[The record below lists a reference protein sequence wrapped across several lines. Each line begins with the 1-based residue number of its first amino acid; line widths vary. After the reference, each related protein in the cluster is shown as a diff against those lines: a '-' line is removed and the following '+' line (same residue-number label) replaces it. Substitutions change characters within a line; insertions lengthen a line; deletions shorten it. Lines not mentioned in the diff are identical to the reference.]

1 MLSDSER
8 FQPSAT
14 RREPGP
20 PGSGNGG
27 HARGLLLRYPVAIA
41 LLAAPLLSLA
51 LSGCGAMSHPGMARG
66 AELYD
71 TCVPCHGKSGAG
83 DPALGAPSIAGLPRW
98 YLEAQLG
105 KFQNGLRGMHPAD
118 AEGHRMRPMARSL
131 NLEGDVTSVAQY
143 VASLPARPAPVTL
156 PGGNATAG
164 AERYT
169 TVCTVCH
176 GADAMGME
184 AMGAPT
190 LVNQADWY
198 MLRQL
203 DKFKSGM
210 RGADTSDAQGQQ
222 MAAMSSTL
230 EDHQAMLDV
239 IAYIR
244 TLRK

>member
-1 MLSDSER
+1 LSHR
-8 FQPSAT
+8 PA
-14 RREPGP
+14 PGP

-27 HARGLLLRYPVAIA
+27 NARGHLLRYPVAIA
-41 LLAAPLLSLA
+41 LLAAPLLSLVLA
-51 LSGCGAMSHPGMARG
+51 GCGAMNHPGMARG
-66 AELYD
+66 TELYE

-83 DPALGAPSIAGLPRW
+83 DPALGAPAIAGLPQW
-98 YLEAQLG
+98 YVEAQLG
-105 KFQNGLRGMHPAD
+105 KFRSGQRGKHPGD
-118 AEGHRMRPMARSL
+118 MEGHRMRPMALSL
-131 NLEGDVTSVAQY
+131 NLEGDVPSVAQY
-143 VASLPARPAPVTL
+143 VASLPAHPVPEMLT
-156 PGGNATAG
+156 GGNPTAG

-176 GADAMGME
+176 GADAMGNE

-190 LVNQADWY
+190 LLNQADWY
-198 MLRQL
+198 MVRQL
-203 DKFKSGM
+203 DKFKTGM